1 MEYTKALFDFISTS
15 PSCFHVVANIREI
28 LLKNGFT
35 VLKENK
41 LWQLEAGRNYFVEK
55 NGSAIIGFSVPK
67 KDFYGFLVTASHSD
81 SPCFKIKE
89 NPEMKSAGVV
99 RLNVEKYGGMLM
111 NPWFD
116 RPLGIAGRVIVSES
130 SGENISVSQRLV
142 DFGKNLVMIP
152 SLAIHMN
159 RTANEGHKID
169 VQNEML
175 PLISGNESFNLLDY
189 LSVQTGI
196 AKDSI
201 AGHDLYL
208 YNRDEPSVWGAEDEF
223 ISAPKLDDLECVFS
237 TLQGFLNSENSDF
250 AKVFCVYDNE
260 EVGSGSRQGAGS
272 TFLKD
277 TLRRINCCFDRTEQ
291 EYMAAVASSFL
302 VSADNAHGVHPNFQS
317 SADPV
322 NQPVVNGGVVIK
334 YNAAQKYTTDGISG
348 GIFKEICRKAQ
359 VPFQI
364 FTNNSNVAGGSTLGN
379 ISTSQVPFCSVDI
392 GLAQWAMHSPYESA
406 GAKDVEFLVKAIETF
421 YSSKICGKL

>member
-1 MEYTKALFDFISTS
+1 MEYTKALLDFIRKS
-15 PSCFHVVANIREI
+15 PSCFHVVENIKKTFLE
-28 LLKNGFT
+28 NGFAE
-35 VLKENK
+35 LKESQVWN
-41 LWQLEAGRNYFVEK
+41 LEAGKKYFVER
-55 NGSAIIGFSVPK
+55 NGSAIIGFTVPK
-67 KDFYGFLVTASHSD
+67 KDFTGFLVAASHSD

-116 RPLGIAGRVIVSES
+116 RPLSIAGRIIVKES
-130 SGENISVSQRLV
+130 GTDGISVCQRLV
-142 DFGKNLVMIP
+142 NFDKNLVMIP

-175 PLISGNESFNLLDY
+175 PIISGDETFNLMDFI
-189 LSVQTGI
+189 SEQAGV

-201 AGHDLYL
+201 LGHDLFL
-208 YNRDEPSVWGAEDEF
+208 YNREEPVFWGAKEEF
-223 ISAPKLDDLECVFS
+223 ISAPKLDDLECAFT
-237 TLQGFLNSENSDF
+237 TLQGFLDSENGQF
-250 AKVFCVYDNE
+250 AKIFCVYDNE

-291 EYMAAVASSFL
+291 EYMAAVASSFM
-302 VSADNAHGVHPNFQS
+302 VSADNAHGVHPNFKS

-322 NQPVVNGGVVIK
+322 NQPAVNGGVVIK

-379 ISTSQVPFCSVDI
+379 ISTLQVPFCCVDI
-392 GLAQWAMHSPYESA
+392 GLPQWAMHSPYESA
-406 GAKDVEFLVKAIETF
+406 GAKDVDYMIKAMKEFFSCNVITVL
-421 YSSKICGKL
+421 

>member
-35 VLKENK
+35 ELKENK

-67 KDFYGFLVTASHSD
+67 KDFSGFLVTASHSD

-302 VSADNAHGVHPNFQS
+302 VSADNAHGVHPNFKS

-334 YNAAQKYTTDGISG
+334 YNPD
-348 GIFKEICRKAQ
+348 
-359 VPFQI
+359 
-364 FTNNSNVAGGSTLGN
+364 
-379 ISTSQVPFCSVDI
+379 
-392 GLAQWAMHSPYESA
+392 
-406 GAKDVEFLVKAIETF
+406 
-421 YSSKICGKL
+421 

>member
-1 MEYTKALFDFISTS
+1 MEYTKALLDFIRKS
-15 PSCFHVVANIREI
+15 PSCFHVVDNIKKTFLE
-28 LLKNGFT
+28 NGFAE
-35 VLKENK
+35 LKESQVWN
-41 LWQLEAGRNYFVEK
+41 LEADKKYFVER
-55 NGSAIIGFSVPK
+55 NGSAIIGFTVPK
-67 KDFYGFLVTASHSD
+67 KDFTGFLVTASHSD

-116 RPLGIAGRVIVSES
+116 RPLSIAGRIIVKES
-130 SGENISVSQRLV
+130 GADGISVCQRLV
-142 DFGKNLVMIP
+142 NFDKNLVMIP

-175 PLISGNESFNLLDY
+175 PIISGNEAFNLLDF
-189 LSVQTGI
+189 LSAQTGI

-208 YNRDEPSVWGAEDEF
+208 YNRDEPSLWGADDEF

-237 TLQGFLNSENSDF
+237 ALQGFLNSENSDF

-291 EYMAAVASSFL
+291 EYMAAVASSFM
-302 VSADNAHGVHPNFQS
+302 VSADNAHGVHPNFKS

-322 NQPVVNGGVVIK
+322 NQPSVNGGVVIK

-379 ISTSQVPFCSVDI
+379 ISTLQVPFCCVDI
-392 GLAQWAMHSPYESA
+392 GLPQWAMHSPYESA
-406 GAKDVEFLVKAIETF
+406 GAKDVDYMIKAMKEFFSCEVISVL
-421 YSSKICGKL
+421 

>member
-35 VLKENK
+35 ELKENK

-67 KDFYGFLVTASHSD
+67 KDFSGFLVTASHSD

-302 VSADNAHGVHPNFQS
+302 VSADNAHGVHPNFKS

-322 NQPVVNGGVVIK
+322 NQPVVNGGVVLK

-359 VPFQI
+359 VPFQV

-406 GAKDVEFLVKAIETF
+406 GAKDVEFLVKAIKTF